1 MGILVALIVL
11 SVLIIIHEM
20 GHFCAKAVGI
30 KVLEFSLF
38 MGQKIFSI
46 KKGETEYT
54 LRLIPMGGAVRME
67 GKKSPSDNPRSFR
80 SSLRGSVPLL
90 LQQAL

>member
-20 GHFCAKAVGI
+20 GHFFAAKAVGI

-38 MGQKIFSI
+38 MGPKIFSI

-67 GKKSPSDNPRSFR
+67 GEEV
-80 SSLRGSVPLL
+80 L
-90 LQQAL
+90 